1 MMNKV
6 LLSSIGFC
14 FAAQA
19 FALDGTD
26 SNTRM
31 LPSPFPVYVIEN
43 SGVINHPAPGAVQT
57 FLPTD
62 NSYAEA
68 PGCYIAC
75 YSHKPGVY
83 SVGPD
88 ISVMGQIRVKGTYVK
103 RICQPDGYQNLD
115 ISKSEQLKGLCSEKI
130 EACRGA
136 NCWAGGDTGGWFGVQ

>member
-1 MMNKV
+1 MMNKAP
-6 LLSSIGFC
+6 LSSILFC
-14 FAAQA
+14 FAAYA

-26 SNTRM
+26 SNTHM

-43 SGVINHPAPGAVQT
+43 AGVINHPAPGAVQV

-75 YSHKPGVY
+75 YSHKSGVY

-88 ISVMGQIRVKGTYVK
+88 ISVMGQIRVKGTYEK
-103 RICQPDGYQNLD
+103 RICQPDGFQHLD
-115 ISKSEQLKGLCSEKI
+115 ISKSDQLKGLCAEKI

-136 NCWAGGDTGGWFGVQ
+136 NCWAGGDTGGWFGIQ